1 MQRLN
6 VRDVAFG
13 KWPGLLRGFG
23 LTERQ
28 LSGKHGPCPVCGGTD
43 RFRFDNKD
51 GRGTFFC
58 SHCGSG
64 DGFALLGLI
73 KGWSFKESARE
84 IEQAAGAVPGGTVPK
99 APDETTKVKKL
110 RRVWAESKALQDG
123 DEATRYFAGRG
134 LLLAKF
140 PDCLRLHPALPYFD
154 GERLVGKF
162 PALVARVVA
171 PDGSGATLH
180 RTYLQDGKKAPV
192 PSPKKLMSG
201 KPIAG
206 AAIRLAPA
214 GEWLGIAEG
223 IETALAASQIFNCPV
238 WSCVSAAGVES
249 FEPPPEVRA
258 LTIFSDCDANFTGQS
273 AAFAIAHRLAVRG
286 VACKV
291 AVPPNVGDW
300 LDVLNAPLKA
310 AVLDA
315 RAAQKQSP
323 ITSKE

>member
-6 VRDVAFG
+6 VRDVALG

-64 DGFALLGLI
+64 DGFALLGLV
-73 KGWSFKESARE
+73 KGWTFKEAAWEVEQVAGTIQAGE
-84 IEQAAGAVPGGTVPK
+84 IRLRT
-99 APDETTKVKKL
+99 DEAERIERL
-110 RRVWAESKALQDG
+110 RRVWAESKPLQDG
-123 DEATRYFAGRG
+123 DEAVRYLAGRG
-134 LLLAKF
+134 LILATT
-140 PDCLRLHPALPYFD
+140 PDSLRLHSSLPYYN
-154 GERLVGKF
+154 EQELVGKF
-162 PALVARVVA
+162 PALVARVAA

-192 PSPKKLMSG
+192 PSPKKLMPG

-214 GEWLGIAEG
+214 GERLGIAEG
-223 IETALAASQIFNCPV
+223 IETALAASQMFNCPV
-238 WSCVSAAGVES
+238 WSCISAAGIES
-249 FEPPPEVRA
+249 FEPPDEVRA
-258 LTIFSDCDANFTGQS
+258 LTIFSDHDANFTGQS
-273 AAFAIAHRLAVRG
+273 AAYAVAHRLAVRG
-286 VACKV
+286 VACEV

-315 RAAQKQSP
+315 KAA
-323 ITSKE
+323 